1 MDYKYFVRGKFDI
14 KLILDSF
21 FFETDTNFV
30 TIHGYK
36 IAKIMAHDLL
46 QVYIEDK
53 ILAMDNKAPKK
64 SQHNPNTKLTWT
76 SSKVALTEL
85 VYALHSEGV
94 FNNGAT
100 DLKDIAEYF
109 EHIFEINLG
118 QYRRTFLEVRVRKG
132 ERTKFINSLKDGLV
146 KRMDNTDDI
155 V

>member
-1 MDYKYFVRGKFDI
+1 
-14 KLILDSF
+14 
-21 FFETDTNFV
+21 
-30 TIHGYK
+30 
-36 IAKIMAHDLL
+36 MAHDLL

-53 ILAMDNKAPKK
+53 LLEMDNKGAIKK
-64 SQHNPNTKLTWT
+64 SQHNPNIKLTWT

-85 VYALHSEGV
+85 LYALHSEGV

-132 ERTKFINSLKDGLV
+132 ERTKFINSLKERLV
-146 KRMDNTDDI
+146 KRMDDTDDLA
-155 V
+155 